1 MNEEMLPDENP
12 MVPEPPAEPV
22 AEPLAVSPEAEAAQ
36 DMVAE
41 GGPAAEPAP
50 SNKNWFIVHTY

>member
-12 MVPEPPAEPV
+12 MVPEPL
-22 AEPLAVSPEAEAAQ
+22 AEPLSEPMSDTPEAEAAH

-41 GGPAAEPAP
+41 GGPPPPEP
-50 SNKNWFIVHTY
+50 SNKN